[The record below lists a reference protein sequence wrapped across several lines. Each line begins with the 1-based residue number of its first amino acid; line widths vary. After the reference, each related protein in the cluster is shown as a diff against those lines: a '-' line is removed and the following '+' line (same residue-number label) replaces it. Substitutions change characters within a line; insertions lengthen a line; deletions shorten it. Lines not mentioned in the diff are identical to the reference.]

1 MSRLPTPSEVV
12 ASFVD
17 CINRRDLDGL
27 GALMSDDHL
36 MVVFGNEPIQGR
48 AASLEVGIPSLA

>member
-1 MSRLPTPSEVV
+1 VV